1 MDIAFDDTFAPNHHI
16 MGTTIMDC
24 GTSFEA
30 SQTMK
35 IAKSPATATANHER
49 ERRARAAIAAALFC
63 AFALYIAWHASHESQ
78 TRPIDELPM
87 STARGDDTS
96 IPTADV
102 DKSDLVK
109 RGAYLTRVGDCA
121 ACHTADPGRP
131 FAGGR
136 SIGTPFGKIYTPN
149 ITPDPDTGIGQWS
162 DTDFVRALHEGIGKA
177 GERLYPAFP
186 YVEFTRMTE
195 QDMLAIRAYLNT
207 LAPVH
212 YRPPANKL
220 RFPFNQR
227 WLMIVWN
234 LFNFNE
240 GRFVPDPKRS
250 PEYNRGAYLVEGVAH
265 CEACHTPRNFMQGL
279 KTTERFSGATQAG
292 WQAYNITPDRTSGI
306 GNWSDD
312 ALIAYLSTGVAGG
325 HASAAGPMADVVQHS
340 TQYLKHEDLRSI
352 VAYLRALPPV
362 SGGVTRPRDAWGMPA
377 ADDITSLR
385 GTAITTVSG
394 LQLFVANC
402 ASCHRWT
409 GEGVGGNALGA
420 LPSLVHNS
428 VVGVPSPDNLATVIL
443 HGVRRQTKDSDVRM
457 PAFADELNNEQ
468 VAAIS
473 NYVTKRFG
481 NPQATLT
488 ADQVAALRAQPQ

>member
-1 MDIAFDDTFAPNHHI
+1 MK
-16 MGTTIMDC
+16 TT
-24 GTSFEA
+24 
-30 SQTMK
+30 
-35 IAKSPATATANHER
+35 KSPAAATANHER
-49 ERRARAAIAAALFC
+49 ERRARAAVAAALFC

-96 IPTADV
+96 TPNVNANTP
-102 DKSDLVK
+102 DLIK

-131 FAGGR
+131 FAGGLPI
-136 SIGTPFGKIYTPN
+136 STPFGKIYTPN
-149 ITPDPDTGIGQWS
+149 ITPDPATGIGQWS
-162 DTDFVRALHEGIGKA
+162 DTDFVRALHEGIGKG
-177 GERLYPAFP
+177 GEQLYPAFP

-195 QDMLAIRAYLNT
+195 QDVHAIRAYLNT

-212 YRPPANKL
+212 YTPPANEL

-240 GRFVPDPKRS
+240 GRFVPDPKQS
-250 PEYNRGAYLVEGVAH
+250 PGFNRGAYLVEGLAH
-265 CEACHTPRNFMQGL
+265 CEECHTPRNFMQGL
-279 KTTERFSGATQAG
+279 KTTGRFSGATQAG

-312 ALIAYLSTGVAGG
+312 ALIAYLSTGVAAG
-325 HASAAGPMADVVQHS
+325 HAYAAGPMADVVQHS
-340 TQYLKHEDLRSI
+340 TQYLTHEDLRSI

-362 SGGVTRPRDAWGMPA
+362 SGGVTRPRDAWGTPA
-377 ADDITSLR
+377 VDDITALR
-385 GTAITTVSG
+385 GTAITTLTTVNG

-402 ASCHRWT
+402 ASCHHWT
-409 GEGVGGNALGA
+409 GAGVGASAPGA
-420 LPSLVHNS
+420 YPSLIHNS
-428 VVGVPSPDNLATVIL
+428 VAGAPSADNLAMVIL
-443 HGVRRQTKDSDVRM
+443 HGVRRQTKDSDVLM
-457 PAFADELNNEQ
+457 PAFGDALSNQQ

-473 NYVTKRFG
+473 NYVTKQFG